1 MECARHPGTETGLT
15 CGRCG
20 TPICPQCMVMTDVG
34 GRCPDCAP
42 SRKLPQLEI
51 SPVILVRGSAAAA
64 VAGLVVGALWGLLLP
79 GGFGFFSIFLGMG
92 VGWAVSEPVSLAT
105 NRKAGTVLQVAAAL
119 GVVLAYIVRN
129 LVDSG
134 DIIASN
140 DLGGYLAVGAGI
152 LVAVN
157 RLRWF

>member
-1 MECARHPGTETGLT
+1 MECARHPGIETGLT

-20 TPICPQCMVMTDVG
+20 TPICPRCIVMTDVG

-42 SRKLPQLEI
+42 RRKLPQVEI
-51 SPVILVRGSAAAA
+51 SPTMLIRGVAAA
-64 VAGLVVGALWGLLLP
+64 VVSGAVIGALWGYLLP

-92 VGWAVSEPVSLAT
+92 IGWAVSEPVSLAT
-105 NRKAGTVLQVAAAL
+105 NRKAGTLLQIAAAL
-119 GVVLAYIVRN
+119 GVVLAYVVRN
-129 LVDSG
+129 LVDTG
-134 DIIASN
+134 DIIARN
-140 DLGGYLAVGAGI
+140 DVGGYLAVVAGI

>member
-1 MECARHPGTETGLT
+1 MECARHPGTETGLS

-20 TPICPQCMVMTDVG
+20 TPICPRCLVMTDVG

-42 SRKLPQLEI
+42 ARKLPQLEI
-51 SPVILVRGSAAAA
+51 SPTMLVRGSVAAA
-64 VAGLVVGALWGLLLP
+64 VAGAVVGAAWGYLLP
-79 GGFGFFSIFLGMG
+79 GGFGFFSILLGMG

-105 NRKAGTVLQVAAAL
+105 NRKTGTALQIAAAL
-119 GVVLAYIVRN
+119 GVVLAYIVHN
-129 LVDSG
+129 LVDTG
-134 DIIASN
+134 EVIPRD
-140 DLGGYLAVGAGI
+140 DLGGYLAVVAGI

>member
-20 TPICPQCMVMTDVG
+20 TPICPRCVVMTDVG
-34 GRCPDCAP
+34 GRCPECAP
-42 SRKLPQLEI
+42 ARKLPQLEI
-51 SPVILVRGSAAAA
+51 SPIMLVRGSVAAA
-64 VAGLVVGALWGLLLP
+64 VAGLVVGALWGMLLP

-105 NRKAGTVLQVAAAL
+105 NRKAGTILQVAAAL

-140 DLGGYLAVGAGI
+140 DLSGYLAVGAGV